1 MATER
6 TYEHLE
12 VRLADQVATIT
23 LNRPEVLNACNSA
36 THREVQAAFDEIE
49 ADDQV
54 RVVVLAGAGRAFC
67 SGSDLRETGKLV
79 GVEARR
85 YIQLDFGC
93 KNRIAACAKPVI
105 AALHGHVAGGGFEM
119 ALACDIRIVA
129 ENVLFSLPEIVL
141 GTIPGS
147 GGLERLPQIVGLGIA
162 KEWALTGRRIDAAE
176 AFQRGLA
183 NKVVALDRLLP
194 EAQAFARELAQRS
207 PTALALAKVALD
219 HEQASTSGLV
229 LTYHLNFAR
238 QLADAAFSAAPR
250 ALGIYPIGWCK
261 EFFARWFRPTAPR
274 KIKTL
279 LSSRAKFRY

>member
-229 LTYHLNFAR
+229 LTYHM
-238 QLADAAFSAAPR
+238 LACEACHNDPVYRERTSAYTRR
-250 ALGIYPIGWCK
+250 A
-261 EFFARWFRPTAPR
+261 
-274 KIKTL
+274 
-279 LSSRAKFRY
+279 